1 MFGQQ
6 GLLVKNFDLNDAK
19 RGEITHSHI
28 FKIAGDELLLDSL
41 DLSNGSLREGC
52 GKLGQIQLLHRCVA
66 LRALNLSSN
75 ALWLDPWIDL
85 TMDANEVFSQEAS
98 LLNALNEKSRNTLC
112 ELDLFATSTLYPKD
126 MVALATA
133 FKNLRRLS
141 IGKVQFD
148 EESLGTGYQDDFI
161 PFFSVLPKQM
171 QALDLSNCRFVSITH
186 MEIIIE
192 RCKNLQGKVFREASK
207 IQHFILIL
215 EIM

>member
-28 FKIAGDELLLDSL
+28 SKIAGDELLLDSL

-52 GKLGQIQLLHRCVA
+52 GKLGHIQLLHRCVA

-98 LLNALNEKSRNTLC
+98 LLNALNEKSRNTLY
-112 ELDLFATSTLYPKD
+112 ELDLFATSTLYQKIW
-126 MVALATA
+126 L
-133 FKNLRRLS
+133 LWR
-141 IGKVQFD
+141 Q
-148 EESLGTGYQDDFI
+148 Y
-161 PFFSVLPKQM
+161 
-171 QALDLSNCRFVSITH
+171 
-186 MEIIIE
+186 
-192 RCKNLQGKVFREASK
+192 SK
-207 IQHFILIL
+207 I
-215 EIM
+215 